1 MKKSFV
7 KTVAVGLCIPMLVGC
22 GMNLDSDSETESSVD
37 SSVEITSDEAA
48 SEGTSNEVSSEDV
61 ADEAATEES
70 TEDVAAESTTSAT
83 DNPEANEDEGKVGDD
98 KLVKKCL
105 DGYAQYLKD
114 HTDLW
119 ETEAVYDL
127 DYINDDDIP
136 DLIFGDTMANHASNI
151 YILTYLDGNY
161 DEVICCGAFGSYDAT
176 QYYPRLGIMRTSDT
190 SMGCD
195 TQYYSELTSEKEY
208 GYKTLCHRYY
218 YYEEDDYE
226 EEPDESK
233 FYLGEGEDNVVTQEE
248 YDEYVNE
255 LVGDT
260 QPTLFYT
267 YNNDYGYKYLT
278 KEALDNYFGW

>member
-22 GMNLDSDSETESSVD
+22 GMNLDSDSETESSID
-37 SSVEITSDEAA
+37 SSVEISSAEADEAVSESTSDEATSEVTSDEAA
-48 SEGTSNEVSSEDV
+48 SESASEEADVSED
-61 ADEAATEES
+61 
-70 TEDVAAESTTSAT
+70 
-83 DNPEANEDEGKVGDD
+83 NEDSSGVDD
-98 KLVKKCL
+98 ELVKKCL

-119 ETEAVYDL
+119 GTEVVYDL

-136 DLIFGDTMANHASNI
+136 DLIFGDTMADHASNI
-151 YILTYLDGNY
+151 YILTYFDGNY
-161 DEVICCGAFGSYDAT
+161 DEVICCGAFGSYGFT
-176 QYYPRLGIMRTSDT
+176 QYYPRLGIMRTSDM
-190 SMGCD
+190 SMGYD

-208 GYKTLCHRYY
+208 GYKTLCYRYY

-248 YDEYVNE
+248 YDEYVND

-260 QPTLFYT
+260 QPTVFYT

>member
-22 GMNLDSDSETESSVD
+22 GINLDSDSETESSID
-37 SSVEITSDEAA
+37 SSVEISSAEADEAISEITSDEATSEVTSDEAA
-48 SEGTSNEVSSEDV
+48 SESASEEADVSED
-61 ADEAATEES
+61 
-70 TEDVAAESTTSAT
+70 
-83 DNPEANEDEGKVGDD
+83 NEDSSGVDD
-98 KLVKKCL
+98 ELVKKCL
-105 DGYAQYLKD
+105 DGYVQYLKD

-119 ETEAVYDL
+119 ETEVVYDL

-161 DEVICCGAFGSYDAT
+161 DEVICCGAFGSYGVT

-190 SMGCD
+190 SMGYD

-260 QPTLFYT
+260 QPTVFYT